1 MENDLFKVILNQGAW
16 AVLFVWLLID
26 TRKESKVREEKLQ
39 MVINKNQEV
48 ISELAEKFIPEFLF
62 IVIVATYVV
71 GIFLKRLESVKDKY
85 ITSILM
91 LFAITAAILLNII
104 NAEFKVALDVIV
116 NGVLQGI
123 LCWGVAV
130 GLNQTAKQLSKQ
142 E

>member
-1 MENDLFKVILNQGAW
+1 MENLMN
-16 AVLFVWLLID
+16 
-26 TRKESKVREEKLQ
+26 
-39 MVINKNQEV
+39 
-48 ISELAEKFIPEFLF
+48 FIPEFLF

-91 LFAITAAILLNII
+91 LFAITAAVLLNII